1 MSKKINVPRQPTWYA
16 HQQLDHLLQ
25 AMAYVI
31 SQRQM
36 RARWAS
42 RHRGGIALI

>member
-1 MSKKINVPRQPTWYA
+1 MSKKINVPPRRKWSAQ
-16 HQQLDHLLQ
+16 QQLDYLLH
-25 AMAYVI
+25 AIAYVL

-42 RHRGGIALI
+42 HIL

>member
-1 MSKKINVPRQPTWYA
+1 MSKKIKVPPQLKWNA
-16 HQQLDHLLQ
+16 QQQLDYLLQ
-25 AMAYVI
+25 AIAYVL

-42 RHRGGIALI
+42 RIL

>member
-1 MSKKINVPRQPTWYA
+1 MSRKINVPPQPKWSA
-16 HQQLDHLLQ
+16 QQQLDYLLQ
-25 AMAYVI
+25 AIAYVL

-42 RHRGGIALI
+42 RIL